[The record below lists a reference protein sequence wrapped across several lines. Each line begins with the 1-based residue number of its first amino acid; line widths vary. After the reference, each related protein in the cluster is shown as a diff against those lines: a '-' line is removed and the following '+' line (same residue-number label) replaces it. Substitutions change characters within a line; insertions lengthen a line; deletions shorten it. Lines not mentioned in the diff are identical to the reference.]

1 MGGDRGNGFMNTIS
15 RRSRVVSLGLVPAV
29 AAWFASCGSQQP
41 GGPPPTHQKLCI
53 DQVERVVDD
62 QYCVDKVDSDSRP
75 RTTGSGGGVPY
86 HWYYM
91 PYRAGGYPIGFD
103 AGHAASGS
111 VTAPGSGARVAAG
124 RVVTGGFGSTA
135 TGSMGS

>member
-1 MGGDRGNGFMNTIS
+1 MSSMNTVS
-15 RRSRVVSLGLVPAV
+15 SVSSVSKRSKVVSLGLVPAV

-41 GGPPPTHQKLCI
+41 VRQPPTHQQICA
-53 DQVERVVDD
+53 DQDNRVVDD
-62 QYCVDKVDSDSRP
+62 QFCVERDDR
-75 RTTGSGGGVPY
+75 RGANRSGGGFFPY

-103 AGHAASGS
+103 AGHAAGGS
-111 VTAPGSGARVAAG
+111 LVAPTAGNGARVAAG

-135 TGSMGS
+135 TGSIGA